1 MLPINMELETYNLI
15 KEWVTKCNAHV
26 AIKVDSSKHVIKLYT
41 DKPGTMIGL
50 QGKTI
55 DEYTERLNKIR
66 FKEKYKFSIHQIDMV
81 ITPESPE
88 ITQEQYDKD
97 VEAYMEYK
105 FGSWGGPGDI
115 E

>member
-1 MLPINMELETYNLI
+1 MLPINMDLETYNLI

-26 AIKVDSSKHVIKLYT
+26 AIDIDSSNHAIKIYT
-41 DKPGTMIGL
+41 DKPGQMIGP
-50 QGKTI
+50 QGKLI
-55 DEYTERLNKIR
+55 DEYTKMLNKIR
-66 FKEKYKFSIHQIDMV
+66 FKEKYKFLIYEIDIV

-88 ITQEQYDKD
+88 ITQEQYDGD
-97 VEAYMEYK
+97 VKAYMEYK